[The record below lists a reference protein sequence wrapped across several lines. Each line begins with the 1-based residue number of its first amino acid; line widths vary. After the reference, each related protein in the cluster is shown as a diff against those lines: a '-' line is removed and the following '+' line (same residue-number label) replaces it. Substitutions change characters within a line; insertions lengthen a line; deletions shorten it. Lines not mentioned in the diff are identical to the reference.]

1 MPTGDALEAVGG
13 AELRTEAIEK
23 KHDSIAIAETA
34 QRAAF
39 NAAFNAHED
48 GSIADGESVPTAED
62 LVTLRRVPT
71 KIPPKLLT
79 IAFVELCERFSY
91 YGTTVVCMPSTSSF
105 LFLISSA
112 DLPKSPTS
120 SSMSS
125 PKARPP
131 APMRPSPVSW
141 AWASAPRLG

>member
-13 AELRTEAIEK
+13 AELRTEAIEQK
-23 KHDSIAIAETA
+23 RDSIAVAETA

-39 NAAFNAHED
+39 NAAFNANESSVTD
-48 GSIADGESVPTAED
+48 PDSVPTAED

-91 YGTTVVCMPSTSSF
+91 YGTTVVCMSFKNPSH
-105 LFLISSA
+105 
-112 DLPKSPTS
+112 
-120 SSMSS
+120 
-125 PKARPP
+125 
-131 APMRPSPVSW
+131 
-141 AWASAPRLG
+141 